1 MSQHDIDFTTAG
13 RIKRHKIPD
22 DRKRLSDRIDGVPY
36 LGSIERDMAQSNAG
50 SLAKQGVWLLD
61 LWQRA
66 EGDEEEYRRLLIE
79 EAEEEMIEA
88 YDRSH
93 KALQE
98 LEAFFAENDL
108 AAVAKE
114 IIDNKMI
121 EEVQQGGE
129 MERLA
134 TQKIADEWEADEV
147 LLTQTAIAAE
157 TGVRNPETAG
167 IDAAILVDGEVR
179 TLQVKTGDGGDNPD
193 DHEADYLVRAY
204 TETGRVEFKKS
215 D

>member
-98 LEAFFAENDL
+98 LEAFFSQNDL
-108 AAVAKE
+108 SLVAKE

-121 EEVQQGGE
+121 EEVAQGGE

-134 TQKIADEWEADEV
+134 AHKVADKWEADEV
-147 LLTQTAIAAE
+147 LLTQTEIAAE

-167 IDAAILVDGEVR
+167 IDAAILVDDEVR
-179 TLQVKTGDGGDNPD
+179 TIQVKMDDGGDNPD
-193 DHEADYLVRAY
+193 DHKADYLVRAF
-204 TETGRVEFKKS
+204 TETGKVRVKKS
-215 D
+215 E